1 MVITF
6 GVLLWA
12 HPGLADDLAAYEDQ
26 VLALLP
32 DHGGRVDARLR
43 SDVPEA
49 PTEMQVITFA
59 DESGFESYMA
69 DPRRTASSDERDRVV
84 ARTELIRGRRI
95 EST

>member
-1 MVITF
+1 MAITF

-12 HPGLADDLAAYEDQ
+12 HAGLADDLTAYEDD

-43 SDVPEA
+43 SDDPAA

-59 DESGFESYMA
+59 DEAGFESYMA
-69 DPRRTASSDERDRVV
+69 DPRRTANTDERDRVI
-84 ARTELIRGRRI
+84 ARTELYRGI
-95 EST
+95 PAELS